1 MFRVFIIIITISAAT
16 FGAHGQEHEEE
27 AEAIP
32 QLYNGPLPNDSLKRV
47 LHDMG
52 KFEGHIRTYFM
63 NTVNQPNTPDYY
75 ALAAG
80 GGLAYYS
87 PLIKNF
93 QLGISGFIIYN
104 LSSSDLGTDNGYGSR
119 YELGLFDTEN
129 PYNHED
135 LDRLENLYLRYY
147 FNTHSGSYVQ
157 LGKFHIST
165 PLMNLQDTRMRP
177 NIQEG
182 LWAEFK
188 DWEKL
193 KFRGGWLWSTT
204 PRSTVEWYGIGQSV
218 GIYGNG
224 IAVNGEPAEYEGH
237 INSRRII
244 IANAEWRPFKNV
256 NYQYWNY
263 YVDNLFNV
271 ALQKVEVRK
280 HYTRKT
286 WLAGLQH
293 IWQRSISDG
302 ELAIENQYI
311 SPDEVSHVISGRVAF
326 TNNVNEQGWS
336 LNYSRITS
344 HGRFL
349 FPREWGT
356 ETLYTYN
363 NRERNEGAGDV
374 HAVMLEHTRHLD
386 KDRRVF
392 FRGRGGVYKMPD
404 VTNARLNKYSIP
416 AYYQLTMQANYKF
429 SGYLKG
435 LEAQLL
441 YTYKGNLE
449 NDKEVKPISMHNKTQ
464 MHHVGL
470 RMDYYF

>member
-1 MFRVFIIIITISAAT
+1 MFRTFIVITAISIGAFT
-16 FGAHGQEHEEE
+16 AHGQHHEGE

-32 QLYNGPLPNDSLKRV
+32 PLYHEPVPHDSLKRV

-52 KFEGHIRTYFM
+52 KFEGHIRTFFM
-63 NTVNQPNTPDYY
+63 NTINQGDNPDYY

-93 QLGISGFIIYN
+93 QVGISGFIIYN
-104 LSSSDLGTDNGYGSR
+104 LSSSHLGADNGYANR
-119 YELGLFDTEN
+119 YELGLFDTED
-129 PYNHED
+129 PDNHED

-147 FNTHSGSYVQ
+147 FNPHRGSFVQ

-188 DWEKL
+188 DWDKL
-193 KFRGGWLWSTT
+193 KLRGGWLWSTT
-204 PRSTVEWYGIGQSV
+204 PRSTVEWYGIGESV

-224 IAVNGEPAEYEGH
+224 TAVNGEPAEYEGH
-237 INSRRII
+237 VDSKSVL
-244 IANAEWRPFKNV
+244 IASAEWEPVKNV

-263 YVDNLFNV
+263 HVDNLFNV
-271 ALQKVEVRK
+271 ALQKVEVKK

-286 WLAGLQH
+286 WLAGLQY
-293 IWQRSISDG
+293 IWQTSKSDAG
-302 ELAIENQYI
+302 LPIENQYI
-311 SPDEVSHVISGRVAF
+311 GPDEESHVLSGRIAF
-326 TNNVNEQGWS
+326 TNNSNEDGWS

-392 FRGRGGVYKMPD
+392 FRGRGGVYKLPA
-404 VTNARLNKYSIP
+404 VTNARLNKYSMP
-416 AYYQLTMQANYKF
+416 SYYQLTLQANYKF
-429 SGYLKG
+429 SGYFKG
-435 LEAQLL
+435 LEAQVL
-441 YTYKGNLE
+441 YTYKGNLDHE
-449 NDKEVKPISMHNKTQ
+449 AEVERVVMHNKTQ
-464 MHHVGL
+464 MHHFGV